1 MEKTINE
8 VFKNR
13 TEKYT
18 DRIAVEKKLNGKW
31 ESASWSQYYAA
42 ARAVGL
48 GLQQLGIKKGDRVSI
63 LSENRLEWLYADMGT
78 LGVGAVVVPI
88 YTTLLAK
95 EVGYVLK
102 NSGAKVVFVEDKP
115 QLEKVLACQDELPE
129 LEAIIVIDKG
139 DTGAKKVMGFQ
150 TFSDQGQKTHETNPN
165 LFDTLTQA
173 VAPTD
178 LATIVYTSGTTGR
191 PKGVMISHKNIMA
204 VVLSLD
210 QIRPTYCYDTD
221 QVVPFLPLSHVYGRL
236 TDHFFGMY
244 IGVTASYAESILL
257 FARDVKEKRPHVI
270 QAVPRI
276 CEKVYHKILEQV
288 DEQPLWKQKIFHWG
302 QKTGVEICGLR
313 EHHQPISFFLSFK
326 YRLAYLLVFK
336 KLAQALG
343 GRVRWMTAS
352 GAPTSRDIILFFN
365 AAGITVVEGFGMTEC
380 CAPATMSRLDDYR
393 IGTVGNPLPCVEIKI
408 ADDGEILIKGD
419 NVFAGYWGM
428 EEATKEAFDQ
438 DGYLLSGDI
447 GEFENNFLRIT
458 DRKKDLIITSGGKNI
473 APQKIEGLFK
483 FDPLFEHVIVIGE
496 RRKYLTALF
505 NLNPMQMTLLS
516 QKEGIP
522 HTPVE
527 TLLDHPDFLAIVDR
541 HVAQVNSQL
550 ARYETIKQYRIL
562 KSPFSSQTGELTASL
577 KLKRNVVL
585 KQYQEL
591 IESMYHP
598 PQEKTP

>member
-1 MEKTINE
+1 ML
-8 VFKNR
+8 FR
-13 TEKYT
+13 
-18 DRIAVEKKLNGKW
+18 
-31 ESASWSQYYAA
+31 S
-42 ARAVGL
+42 
-48 GLQQLGIKKGDRVSI
+48 
-63 LSENRLEWLYADMGT
+63 
-78 LGVGAVVVPI
+78 AVVVPI

-102 NSGAKVVFVEDKP
+102 NSGARVVFVEDKP

-173 VAPTD
+173 VAATD

-326 YRLAYLLVFK
+326 YR
-336 KLAQALG
+336 
-343 GRVRWMTAS
+343 RS
-352 GAPTSRDIILFFN
+352 
-365 AAGITVVEGFGMTEC
+365 E
-380 CAPATMSRLDDYR
+380 
-393 IGTVGNPLPCVEIKI
+393 
-408 ADDGEILIKGD
+408 
-419 NVFAGYWGM
+419 
-428 EEATKEAFDQ
+428 
-438 DGYLLSGDI
+438 
-447 GEFENNFLRIT
+447 
-458 DRKKDLIITSGGKNI
+458 
-473 APQKIEGLFK
+473 
-483 FDPLFEHVIVIGE
+483 E
-496 RRKYLTALF
+496 RRVG
-505 NLNPMQMTLLS
+505 
-516 QKEGIP
+516 KECR
-522 HTPVE
+522 
-527 TLLDHPDFLAIVDR
+527 L
-541 HVAQVNSQL
+541 
-550 ARYETIKQYRIL
+550 
-562 KSPFSSQTGELTASL
+562 
-577 KLKRNVVL
+577 
-585 KQYQEL
+585 
-591 IESMYHP
+591 
-598 PQEKTP
+598 

>member
-102 NSGAKVVFVEDKP
+102 NSGARVVFVEDKP

-276 CEKVYHKILEQV
+276 CEKVYH
-288 DEQPLWKQKIFHWG
+288 
-302 QKTGVEICGLR
+302 
-313 EHHQPISFFLSFK
+313 
-326 YRLAYLLVFK
+326 
-336 KLAQALG
+336 
-343 GRVRWMTAS
+343 
-352 GAPTSRDIILFFN
+352 
-365 AAGITVVEGFGMTEC
+365 
-380 CAPATMSRLDDYR
+380 
-393 IGTVGNPLPCVEIKI
+393 
-408 ADDGEILIKGD
+408 
-419 NVFAGYWGM
+419 
-428 EEATKEAFDQ
+428 
-438 DGYLLSGDI
+438 
-447 GEFENNFLRIT
+447 
-458 DRKKDLIITSGGKNI
+458 
-473 APQKIEGLFK
+473 
-483 FDPLFEHVIVIGE
+483 
-496 RRKYLTALF
+496 
-505 NLNPMQMTLLS
+505 
-516 QKEGIP
+516 
-522 HTPVE
+522 
-527 TLLDHPDFLAIVDR
+527 
-541 HVAQVNSQL
+541 
-550 ARYETIKQYRIL
+550 
-562 KSPFSSQTGELTASL
+562 
-577 KLKRNVVL
+577 
-585 KQYQEL
+585 
-591 IESMYHP
+591 
-598 PQEKTP
+598 